1 MNLASPCKTRQ
12 AVLSRLRLPAV
23 LGLVLLLLAANAAA
37 LAQNTNDEKEK
48 KQNELRNLAGTL
60 DDIERRLND
69 RWRDDEQV
77 LSEWTKAIG
86 TIKETATKCV
96 PAAEQDLKKLA
107 DKITTLGKPTKGEPA
122 EVVRQRKDLDEQKTA
137 LDNRIATC
145 KVLILHSDELLPRIE
160 DVLKHRQA
168 ERLLARGPSITEVLH
183 DEGLQPR
190 SWLSEASTY
199 FHERSALL
207 KLQAWHWGL
216 LLLVL
221 VLGTSAGV
229 LIRHGLV
236 AWEAEHRWQHSLSS
250 RIGRSLIV
258 SMGRYAPHV
267 GFGIAAA
274 IFFFFA
280 TGYISPI
287 AVINVLAYGLPAYFA
302 LLILIHASL
311 APPRPDKPFLPLP
324 AETSR
329 AFATSLKVFAA
340 LVFIAY
346 LLFAT
351 FLAQRLPEPL
361 LLLAR
366 AVFALAFFANL
377 VWPLW
382 LLIRAPGL
390 ARTTGIIV
398 LLTLVLLG
406 AFAAELLG
414 FRNLSTAAVQAT
426 AGTLIA
432 LGVFGLVRRLL
443 RELYDGLNSGRHP
456 WHRRFRQRLAL
467 NSGDP
472 VPGLIWV
479 RLITSLVLWAA
490 MLGAVLHLWG
500 LPDAYF
506 EQFYT
511 WIATGFTVGSL
522 RVNPARIVLALLT
535 LTALLMLSGWIRS
548 RLRRRW
554 LTRTTMDRGA
564 REATVTIAG
573 YVGVALA
580 FVIALAVAGFEF
592 TNLAIIAGALSVG
605 IGFGLQAIVNNFV
618 SGLILLFERPIK
630 TGDWIVVGN
639 TEGYVK
645 RISIRSTMIQTFDR
659 ADVIIPNSDLIA
671 NQVTNWM
678 LYDPRGRIRVPVGV
692 AYGSDTEKVRDL
704 LLEVANTHP
713 EVITDGTS
721 PTPRVLF
728 LQFGDSSLDFEL
740 RCHIRNIDMR
750 RIVISDVN
758 FAIDKAFRE
767 HGVEI
772 PFPQRDVHIRDWP
785 DEKKKRS
792 SPSRS
797 NPAKP

>member
-1 MNLASPCKTRQ
+1 MNLVSPCNAWC
-12 AVLSRLRLPAV
+12 AVLSRLRLPV
-23 LGLVLLLLAANAAA
+23 MFGLVLLLLGASVIA
-37 LAQNTNDEKEK
+37 LAQGSNEDKEK
-48 KQNELRNLAGTL
+48 KQNELKSLVGTL

-69 RWRDDEQV
+69 RWRDDEEAA
-77 LSEWTKAIG
+77 SSWIKAIG
-86 TIKETATKCV
+86 AIKETAGKCV
-96 PAAEQDLKKLA
+96 PATEQELKKLNE
-107 DKITTLGKPTKGEPA
+107 KIATLGEPTKDEPA
-122 EVVRQRKDLDEQKTA
+122 EVVRQRKDLDDQKTA
-137 LDNRIATC
+137 LDNRVATC
-145 KVLILHSDELLPRIE
+145 KVLVLRSDELLPRIE
-160 DVLKHRQA
+160 NVLKLRQA
-168 ERLLARGPSITEVLH
+168 ERLLARGPSITEVLK
-183 DEGLQPR
+183 DQGLEPR
-190 SWLSEASTY
+190 SWLSGASAY

-207 KLQAWHWGL
+207 QLQAWHWGVL
-216 LLLVL
+216 ALVL
-221 VLGTSAGV
+221 LLGTSAGV
-229 LIRHGLV
+229 LIRQVLI

-258 SMGRYAPHV
+258 SLARYAPHL

-274 IFFFFA
+274 IFFFFV

-324 AETSR
+324 VETSR

-340 LVFIAY
+340 LVFVAY

-366 AVFALAFFANL
+366 AAFALAFFANL

-390 ARTTGIIV
+390 ARTTGVIV

-432 LGVFGLVRRLL
+432 LGTFGLVRRLL

-467 NSGDP
+467 NSEDP

-479 RLITSLVLWAA
+479 RLITLLVLWIAL
-490 MLGAVLHLWG
+490 LGAVLHLWG
-500 LPDAYF
+500 LPDTYF

-511 WIATGFTVGSL
+511 WVAAGFTVGSL
-522 RVNPARIVLALLT
+522 RINPARIVLALLT
-535 LTALLMLSGWIRS
+535 LTALLMLSGWVRS

-564 REATVTIAG
+564 REATVTIIG
-573 YVGVALA
+573 YIGVALA

-659 ADVIIPNSDLIA
+659 ADVIVPNSDLIA

-678 LYDPRGRIRVPVGV
+678 LYDPRGRIRVAVGV
-692 AYGSDTEKVRDL
+692 AYGSDTEKVREL
-704 LLEVANTHP
+704 LLEIANTHP

-728 LQFGDSSLDFEL
+728 LQFGDSSLNFEL

-772 PFPQRDVHIRDWP
+772 PFPQRDVHIRDWR
-785 DEKKKRS
+785 DEKKKPTRS
-792 SPSRS
+792 ARTKQ
-797 NPAKP
+797 AKP

>member
-1 MNLASPCKTRQ
+1 MNLISPCNIRH

-23 LGLVLLLLAANAAA
+23 LGLVVLLLGASAAV
-37 LAQNTNDEKEK
+37 LAQNSAEDKEK
-48 KQNELRNLAGTL
+48 KQNELRNLVSTL

-69 RWRDDEQV
+69 RWREDEEV
-77 LSEWTKAIG
+77 LNNWSKVIG
-86 TIKETATKCV
+86 TTKETAGKCV
-96 PAAEQDLKKLA
+96 PATEQDLKKLNE
-107 DKITTLGKPTKGEPA
+107 KITTLGEPTKDEPK
-122 EVVRQRKDLDEQKTA
+122 EVVRQRNELDEQKTA

-145 KVLILHSDELLPRIE
+145 KVLILRSDELLPRIE
-160 DVLKHRQA
+160 GVLKQRQA
-168 ERLLARGPSITEVLH
+168 ERLLARGPSITEVLK
-183 DEGLQPR
+183 DERLEPR
-190 SWLSEASTY
+190 SWVGGASTY

-207 KLQAWHWGL
+207 QLQAWHWGL
-216 LLLVL
+216 LALVL
-221 VLGTSAGV
+221 VFSTSVGV
-229 LIRHGLV
+229 LVRHGLV
-236 AWEAEHRWQHSLSS
+236 AWEGEHRWQHSLSS
-250 RIGRSLIV
+250 RVGRSVVASIA
-258 SMGRYAPHV
+258 RHAPHV
-267 GFGIAAA
+267 CFGVAAA
-274 IFFFFA
+274 IFFFFV
-280 TGYISPI
+280 TGHIAPI
-287 AVINVLAYGLPAYFA
+287 AVINVLAYGLPAYFV

-340 LVFIAY
+340 LVFLAY

-351 FLAQRLPEPL
+351 FLAQRLPEPI

-366 AVFALAFFANL
+366 SVFALVFFANL

-382 LLIRAPGL
+382 LLIWAPGL

-406 AFAAELLG
+406 AFVAELLG
-414 FRNLSTAAVQAT
+414 FRNLSMAAVQAT

-432 LGVFGLVRRLL
+432 LGIFGLVRRLL

-467 NSGDP
+467 NAGDP

-479 RLITSLVLWAA
+479 RLITSLVLWIA
-490 MLGAVLHLWG
+490 LLVVVSHLWG

-506 EQFYT
+506 QRFYT
-511 WIATGFTVGSL
+511 WIAEGFTVGSL

-535 LTALLMLSGWIRS
+535 LTALLMLSGWVRS

-564 REATVTIAG
+564 REATVTIIG
-573 YVGVALA
+573 YLGVALA
-580 FVIALAVAGFEF
+580 FIIALAVAGFEF

-659 ADVIIPNSDLIA
+659 ADVIVPNSDLIA

-704 LLEVANTHP
+704 LLEIANTHP

-728 LQFGDSSLDFEL
+728 LQFGDSSLNFEL
-740 RCHIRNIDMR
+740 RCHIKNIDMR

-785 DEKKKRS
+785 DEKKKPPS
-792 SPSRS
+792 SPRS
-797 NPAKP
+797 K

>member
-1 MNLASPCKTRQ
+1 MKPVSPYTTWH
-12 AVLSRLRLPAV
+12 AVLLRLLSPAM
-23 LGLVLLLLAANAAA
+23 LGLLVLLLGAGTAA
-37 LAQNTNDEKEK
+37 LAQTSGEDKEK
-48 KQNELRNLAGTL
+48 KQNELKTLVGTL

-69 RWRDDEQV
+69 RWRDDEEV
-77 LSEWTKAIG
+77 LGSWSKVIG
-86 TIKETATKCV
+86 TIKENAGKCV
-96 PAAEQDLKKLA
+96 PATEQDLKKSNE
-107 DKITTLGKPTKGEPA
+107 KIATLGEPSKGEPA
-122 EVVRQRKDLDEQKTA
+122 EVVRQRRELDEQKTA
-137 LDNRIATC
+137 LDNRVATC
-145 KVLILHSDELLPRIE
+145 KVLILRSDELLPRIE

-168 ERLLARGPSITEVLH
+168 ERLLARGPSITEVLK
-183 DEGLQPR
+183 DEGLEPR
-190 SWLSEASTY
+190 SWLSGANTY

-207 KLQAWHWGL
+207 QLQAWHWGL
-216 LLLVL
+216 LALVL
-221 VLGTSAGV
+221 VLGASVGV
-229 LIRHGLV
+229 LMRHGLV
-236 AWEAEHRWQHSLSS
+236 AWEAEHRWQDSLSS

-258 SMGRYAPHV
+258 GIARYAPRV

-274 IFFFFA
+274 IFFFFV

-287 AVINVLAYGLPAYFA
+287 AVINVLAYGLPAYFV

-311 APPRPDKPFLPLP
+311 TPPSPDKPFLPLP

-340 LVFIAY
+340 LVFVAY

-351 FLAQRLPEPL
+351 FLSQRLPEPL

-366 AVFALAFFANL
+366 AVFALVFFANL

-398 LLTLVLLG
+398 VLTLVLLG

-432 LGVFGLVRRLL
+432 LGIFGLVRRLL
-443 RELYDGLNSGRHP
+443 RELYDGLNRGRHP

-490 MLGAVLHLWG
+490 LLASVLHLWG

-511 WIATGFTVGSL
+511 WIAAGFTVGSL
-522 RVNPARIVLALLT
+522 RVNPTRIVLALFT
-535 LTALLMLSGWIRS
+535 LTTLLMLSGWVRS

-554 LTRTTMDRGA
+554 LARTTMDRGA
-564 REATVTIAG
+564 REATVTIIG
-573 YVGVALA
+573 YLGVALA

-659 ADVIIPNSDLIA
+659 ADVIVPNSDLIS

-678 LYDPRGRIRVPVGV
+678 LYDPRGRIRVPIGV
-692 AYGSDTEKVRDL
+692 AYGSDTEKVREL
-704 LLEVANTHP
+704 LLEIASTHP

-721 PTPRVLF
+721 PAPRVLF
-728 LQFGDSSLDFEL
+728 LQFGDSSLDFEV
-740 RCHIRNIDMR
+740 RCHIRNIDLR
-750 RIVISDVN
+750 RIVMSDLN

-785 DEKKKRS
+785 QEKKPSTLRRGKR
-792 SPSRS
+792 PK
-797 NPAKP
+797 A